1 MIKGTAVPVLEGTN
15 IMFTIKRP
23 QIDKEK
29 RFTLLAVGFS
39 AFLLI
44 AGTFEFIPAWILRD
58 AADDL
63 HLWHIAE
70 LSALAALLLGGVMLA
85 LIRRPQEK
93 LLLAQFFLLSLIIL
107 AIGFIPFD
115 IDALV
120 LGINIYIPVL
130 GLGNLPLNTVGFAFL
145 LLAGVFALAYPDR
158 RALLSFKLK
167 GRISIALL
175 LLTIVFAVF
184 LDPVINKEVYYQ
196 IIGIG
201 SNDAH
206 ALELHWIGSALLMV
220 LLIVAGLMASTKRP
234 GWKILGFIAGEVYIF
249 LGVITMI
256 VPNYAGSWGE
266 ASGLFA
272 IFGGVLYILI
282 VLAEAEG
289 TSKSVST
296 PESEP
301 VSASEAVPGGE
312 AEAPAVPEGSFSPKA
327 GSPDGTQQLVG
338 SEMYET
344 KPAGMA

>member
-1 MIKGTAVPVLEGTN
+1 
-15 IMFTIKRP
+15 MFTIKKP
-23 QIDKEK
+23 QIDKKK

-44 AGTFEFIPAWILRD
+44 AGTFEFIPAWILKD
-58 AADDL
+58 PAESV

-93 LLLAQFFLLSLIIL
+93 PLLAQFFLLSLIIL
-107 AIGFIPFD
+107 GIGFMPFD
-115 IDALV
+115 IEALL
-120 LGINIYIPVL
+120 LGINISIPISAPVL
-130 GLGNLPLNTVGFAFL
+130 GPSNLPLNTAAFAFL

-175 LLTIVFAVF
+175 LLTLVFAVF

-196 IIGIG
+196 IIGMTN
-201 SNDAH
+201 SDAH

-234 GWKILGFIAGEVYIF
+234 GWKILGFITGEVYLF

-266 ASGLFA
+266 ASGLFT
-272 IFGGVLYILI
+272 IFGGALYMLI
-282 VLAEAEG
+282 VLAESEG
-289 TSKSVST
+289 TSESVSKSA
-296 PESEP
+296 PEPEIKP
-301 VSASEAVPGGE
+301 EVLLENEIGT
-312 AEAPAVPEGSFSPKA
+312 PAVPESAITPAVLSP
-327 GSPDGTQQLVG
+327 SGTRQLIA
-338 SEMYET
+338 SEMRVTE
-344 KPAGMA
+344 PLGLA

>member
-1 MIKGTAVPVLEGTN
+1 
-15 IMFTIKRP
+15 MFTIKRP
-23 QIDKEK
+23 QIDKKK

-58 AADDL
+58 AADGI

-130 GLGNLPLNTVGFAFL
+130 GLGTLPLNTVGFAFL
-145 LLAGVFALAYPDR
+145 FLAGVFALAYPDR

-175 LLTIVFAVF
+175 LLTVVFAVF
-184 LDPVINKEVYYQ
+184 LDPVINREVYYQ
-196 IIGIG
+196 IIGMG
-201 SNDAH
+201 NNDAH

-234 GWKILGFIAGEVYIF
+234 GWKILGFITGEVYLF

-256 VPNYAGSWGE
+256 VPDYAGSWGE
-266 ASGLFA
+266 ASGLFT
-272 IFGGVLYILI
+272 IFGGALYILI

-301 VSASEAVPGGE
+301 VSASETLPASE

-327 GSPDGTQQLVG
+327 VSPDRTQQLVE

>member
-1 MIKGTAVPVLEGTN
+1 
-15 IMFTIKRP
+15 MFTIKRP
-23 QIDKEK
+23 QIDKKK

-44 AGTFEFIPAWILRD
+44 AGTFEFIPAWVLRD
-58 AADDL
+58 AADEV

-93 LLLAQFFLLSLIIL
+93 PLLAQFFLLSLIIL
-107 AIGFIPFD
+107 SIGFIPFD

-120 LGINIYIPVL
+120 SGINISIPAF
-130 GLGNLPLNTVGFAFL
+130 GLGNIPLNTVGFAFL
-145 LLAGVFALAYPDR
+145 LLAGVFVLAYPDR

-167 GRISIALL
+167 GRISMALL
-175 LLTIVFAVF
+175 LLTLVFAVF

-196 IIGIG
+196 IVGMAN
-201 SNDAH
+201 SDVH
-206 ALELHWIGSALLMV
+206 ALELHWIGSALLMI

-234 GWKILGFIAGEVYIF
+234 GWKILGFITGEVYFF

-272 IFGGVLYILI
+272 IFGGVLYMLI
-282 VLAEAEG
+282 VLAESEG
-289 TSKSVST
+289 KSESVSK
-296 PESEP
+296 
-301 VSASEAVPGGE
+301 SASEPEIKSEVLPENETGT
-312 AEAPAVPEGSFSPKA
+312 PAVPEPVVLSLS
-327 GSPDGTQQLVG
+327 GTRQSIG
-338 SEMYET
+338 SEMRVTE
-344 KPAGMA
+344 PLSLAR